1 MSGIIKEVQEID
13 KTMWEG
19 YGALRFANPVGVAKI
34 IYTAIFTAMLWPGE
48 MASLTFAG
56 FVATT
61 FLVTGTI
68 IGMFMVTAM
77 RQQMS
82 DGVVTGLEKAIF
94 LAMCVASGFAF
105 YAAIKYTV
113 GWFV

>member
-68 IGMFMVTAM
+68 IGLFMVTAM
-77 RQQMS
+77 KQQMS

-105 YAAIKYTV
+105 YAATKFTV